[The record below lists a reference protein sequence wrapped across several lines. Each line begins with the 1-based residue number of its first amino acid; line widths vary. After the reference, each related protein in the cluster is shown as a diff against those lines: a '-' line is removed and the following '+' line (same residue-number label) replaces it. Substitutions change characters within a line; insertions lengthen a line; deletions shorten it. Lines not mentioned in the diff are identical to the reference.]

1 MSTETNPYDRA
12 MRPNFFAGLE
22 DEAPDKVITPQPR
35 KTPKTKSTFEPTLEQ
50 RRAVGEAQ
58 NARRGRPKKHSKRVK
73 SKPVRFDL
81 DEALWE
87 KVTELQYRLGETKHK
102 LFEEALQL
110 LIEKHKEEIK

>member
-12 MRPNFFAGLE
+12 MRPNFFDGLDSPAE
-22 DEAPDKVITPQPR
+22 EIKPHPR

-58 NARRGRPKKHSKRVK
+58 NARRGRPKKHSRRAK
-73 SKPVRFDL
+73 SKPVRVDV

>member
-12 MRPNFFAGLE
+12 MRPNFFDGLDSPAE
-22 DEAPDKVITPQPR
+22 EIKPHPR

-58 NARRGRPKKHSKRVK
+58 NARRGRPKKNSRRVK

-81 DEALWE
+81 DEALLE
-87 KVTELQYRLGETKHK
+87 RVTELQYRLGKTKHD
-102 LFEEALQL
+102 LFEEALRL
-110 LIEKHKEEIK
+110 LVEKYKGET